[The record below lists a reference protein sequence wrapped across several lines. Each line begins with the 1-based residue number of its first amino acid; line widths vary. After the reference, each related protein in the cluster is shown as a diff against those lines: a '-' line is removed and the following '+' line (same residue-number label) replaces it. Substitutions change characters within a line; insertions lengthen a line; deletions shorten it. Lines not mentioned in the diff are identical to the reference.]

1 MKPHERQVSHR
12 KAHYRVSARL
22 LGPGQAS
29 PGGSPHCHPAGMLMG
44 SESSLRRAGST
55 CVCEGSVPGH
65 SEARGPHG
73 RENAPGWPMGSCGQ
87 P

>member
-55 CVCEGSVPGH
+55 CL
-65 SEARGPHG
+65 
-73 RENAPGWPMGSCGQ
+73 
-87 P
+87 